1 MREGNCT
8 RLHGVHIGKHSIFT
22 RQNNTSC
29 AQDKRR
35 ENPWVRNLS
44 NTPLTQDQ
52 TKALAHGPNFAIVPR
67 SPPVGEYIA
76 ANENV
81 CNQLQQGK
89 AEELRGEIISVLK
102 KIQTPK
108 YNITREER
116 KAIEELRRDKTR
128 IILTTDKGVSMV
140 VMDRDDYNNKA
151 EELLKQ
157 PAYIPIP
164 NDPTNKYKTKLISL
178 LKSI

>member
-1 MREGNCT
+1 M
-8 RLHGVHIGKHSIFT
+8 
-22 RQNNTSC
+22 
-29 AQDKRR
+29 
-35 ENPWVRNLS
+35 
-44 NTPLTQDQ
+44 
-52 TKALAHGPNFAIVPR
+52 
-67 SPPVGEYIA
+67 
-76 ANENV
+76 
-81 CNQLQQGK
+81 
-89 AEELRGEIISVLK
+89 RGEIISVLK

>member
-1 MREGNCT
+1 MVYILR
-8 RLHGVHIGKHSIFT
+8 KHSIFT

-35 ENPWVRNLS
+35 ENTWVRNLS

-89 AEELRGEIISVLK
+89 AEELRGEIKSVLK